1 MFKNLKKYYEENI
14 NVIAAGIAAL
24 NGSDIYPYITR

>member
-1 MFKNLKKYYEENI
+1 MFKNLKKYCEENI

-24 NGSDIYPYITR
+24 NGNDIYPYITR